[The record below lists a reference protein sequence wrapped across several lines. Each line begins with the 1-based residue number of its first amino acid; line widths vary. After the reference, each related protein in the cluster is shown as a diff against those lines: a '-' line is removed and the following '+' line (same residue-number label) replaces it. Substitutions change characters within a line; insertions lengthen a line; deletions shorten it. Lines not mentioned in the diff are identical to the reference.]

1 MSLTVDIAK
10 KIGDE
15 LGVEWNKMTPEQWFD
30 AMKIE
35 LEHKDILKNPN
46 NPTNED
52 FKTIGKIVFAH
63 LKESYDYYDKL
74 KKMEK
79 TMKESVDLTKQLAKK
94 VGSRLGVNW
103 KVVSLDNFMKAM
115 KKYETIYRA
124 ESNSAELDV
133 DDYMKIGKFAK
144 QSINEY
150 RLRQLVSTVIKES
163 LDNPDFYHRL
173 KYEVNKGDEHYE
185 LEYNKILGKY
195 GVDSPD
201 QLDEKSRE
209 EFYTELDNG
218 LKGHVEP
225 VMEQFNFTK
234 FNQLLKEGKIH
245 RGKLFKEHGIFFT
258 FPEIALLEIAPPGRE
273 DQVKKLKQKFPKDVA
288 YKIAWSQSSDAK
300 SKDNPEGEPVGDGDG
315 VGENDKTVLMP
326 PDFETEKKI
335 KEAEVIEPDVKDKDF
350 IKEKDVE
357 NEIAFSTGLNSDR
370 YDKTP
375 TGDRFV
381 KAPGQYSDGS
391 ETKKG
396 LRSKV

>member
-1 MSLTVDIAK
+1 MNLTIDIAK
-10 KIGDE
+10 KIGDK
-15 LGVEWNKMTPEQWFD
+15 LGVEWNKVTSQKWFD

-46 NPTNED
+46 NPTEED
-52 FKTIGKIVFAH
+52 LITIGKIAFAH
-63 LKESYDYYDKL
+63 FKESYEYYDKL

-79 TMKESVDLTKQLAKK
+79 TMKESVELTKQLAKK
-94 VGSRLGVNW
+94 IGSRLGVNW

-115 KKYETIYRA
+115 KKHESVYRDN
-124 ESNSAELDV
+124 NSSVELDV

-144 QSINEY
+144 QNINEY

-201 QLDEKSRE
+201 QLDEKSKE
-209 EFYTELDNG
+209 QFYVELDNG

-234 FNQLLKEGKIH
+234 FKQLLSEGKIH
-245 RGKLFKEHGIFFT
+245 RGKLFKEHGVFFT
-258 FPEIALLEIAPPGRE
+258 FQEMALLEIAPPGRE
-273 DQVKKLKQKFPKDVA
+273 DQVNKLKQKFPKDVA

-300 SKDNPEGEPVGDGDG
+300 SKDNPDGEPDGGDG
-315 VGENDKTVLMP
+315 VSEGDKTVLMP

-335 KEAEVIEPDVKDKDF
+335 KEAEIIEPDTKNKDI
-350 IKEKDVE
+350 IKEKDLEKEV
-357 NEIAFSTGLNSDR
+357 AFSSGLSADR
-370 YDKTP
+370 YDKSP
-375 TGDRFV
+375 TGDRIM

-391 ETKKG
+391 ETKNG